1 MKVGAAQGSSSG
13 GLEGQKRLCSVSV
26 DSVYHSV
33 K

>member
-1 MKVGAAQGSSSG
+1 VRGSGSG